1 MKRICC
7 MALCLM
13 LLLTICSGC
22 DKLPFGK
29 GGESSSPLQSEVT
42 APEEPTGPY
51 KIGLLQFE
59 ESPAQDE
66 LREAFLSR
74 LEEWGYDEKRVT
86 IECLTAKGDEKQA
99 ERICEKFQ
107 AEGAGV
113 IVALSAPAAKAA
125 EKAAKAGTLTVIS
138 VGEQDAEITLKS
150 GVPQTLTVAL
160 QIDPNLKKIGLL
172 TNGAN
177 EAAKAEMKTFCE
189 AHELEIVEAAFD
201 QTGGSVTK
209 AVEELSGK
217 VSAFYTL
224 PGTISKSEATEAART
239 AKEKGLSWYAGDA
252 FLVKLGAL
260 AAKTADLTEVG
271 FAVADR
277 AVRAMVGEAA
287 QEPAAFEATALCMNQ
302 TTIDALA
309 AAVPDEV
316 LEGAAMVKQE

>member
-7 MALCLM
+7 IVLCLM
-13 LLLTICSGC
+13 LVLTLCSGC

-29 GGESSSPLQSEVT
+29 SSENSSPLQSEVT

-51 KIGLLQFE
+51 KIGVLQYE
-59 ESPAQDE
+59 EDPAQDE

-74 LEEWGYDEKRVT
+74 LEEWGYDEKRLT
-86 IECLTAKGDEKQA
+86 IECLNAGGDEKQA
-99 ERICEKFQ
+99 ERICNKFQ
-107 AEGAGV
+107 EDGACV
-113 IVALSAPAAKAA
+113 IVALSSPAAQAA
-125 EKAAKAGTLTVIS
+125 EKAAKAGQTTVIS
-138 VGEQDAEITLKS
+138 VGEQGAAISLKS
-150 GVPQTLTVAL
+150 GVPQTLAIAL
-160 QIDPNLKKIGLL
+160 QIAPNLKKIGLL
-172 TNGAN
+172 TNGEN

-189 AHELEIVEAAFD
+189 AHELEIVEAVFD

-217 VSAFYTL
+217 VNAFYTL
-224 PGTISKSEATEAART
+224 PGTVSKSEGTEAARA
-239 AKEKGLSWYAGDA
+239 AKEKGLAWYAGDA

-271 FAVADR
+271 FAAADW

-287 QEPAAFEATALCMNQ
+287 QEPMAFEATALCMNQ